1 MHTFVLRGRNYQG
14 DSCVMQVPP
23 SLVFVFGHPA
33 IIADGT
39 LFSRIRSM
47 HPRAIVCGC
56 STGGQIDGGH
66 LVDDDAVV
74 LALTFESTDIRL
86 VEEMGV
92 EPERSR
98 QCGAALGRALCRD
111 DLAGVFVLA
120 DGLRFNGNELALGLS
135 DAVGE
140 NVPVAGGLAAG
151 GDAFTTTLVSAG
163 GAPASGRAI
172 AIGFYGSAFR
182 MRTGIGDGWQ
192 VFGPRRRVT
201 HAVGNKIYTLDGEP
215 ILDLYRR
222 YLDDE
227 DFAGLPRT
235 GLLFPLQI
243 SLPSESEQAVI
254 RAVLGIDHAERAL
267 IFGGDVPV
275 GSIAQMMRGTH
286 ERLVEGAATA
296 ASQIESAPSSS
307 MAAILISCIGRRML
321 MGSRIEDEIIS
332 VTEKLG
338 AMPRVGFYS
347 LGEISPFPG
356 TGRPR
361 LHNETMTIVTFSE
374 ES

>member
-1 MHTFVLRGRNYQG
+1 MHTVVSSGKDYLAGSGFTQI
-14 DSCVMQVPP
+14 QP
-23 SLVFVFGHPA
+23 SLVLVFGQPA
-33 IIADGT
+33 TIADGS
-39 LFSRIRSM
+39 LFSRIQNM
-47 HPRAIVCGC
+47 HPHAIVCGC
-56 STGGQIDGGH
+56 STGGQINGDR

-74 LALTFESTDIRL
+74 LSLAFESTEVRL
-86 VEEMGV
+86 AEETDVELNM
-92 EPERSR
+92 SR
-98 QCGAALGRALCRD
+98 QCGTALGRVLHRD
-111 DLAGVFVLA
+111 DLAGVFLLA
-120 DGLRFNGNELALGLS
+120 DGLRTNGNELALGLS
-135 DAVGE
+135 EAVGE
-140 NVPVAGGLAAG
+140 SVTVAGGLAAD

-163 GAPASGRAI
+163 GVPATGRAI
-172 AIGFYGSAFR
+172 ALGFYGANFR
-182 MRTGIGDGWQ
+182 MQTGIGDGWQ

-201 HAVGNKIYTLDGEP
+201 RAAGNKIYALDGEP

-254 RAVLGIDHAERAL
+254 RAVLGVDHVDRAL

-296 ASQIESAPSSS
+296 ASQIESALSSN
-307 MAAILISCIGRRML
+307 MAAILVSCIGRRLL
-321 MGSRIEDEIIS
+321 MGSRVEDEIVS
-332 VTEKLG
+332 VTDKLG

-361 LHNETMTIVTFSE
+361 LHNETMTIITLSE
-374 ES
+374 EG